1 MNNFYRVLPLKIT
14 DKAAF
19 AEASADE
26 LRVLLALI
34 ERSGE
39 VGSIED
45 LASASSVSLARCTS
59 AISFW
64 EVAGV
69 ISPECEPRIID
80 EFEERVVKG
89 EIDEV
94 ASVKVAES
102 IRDENLACMLD
113 ECAALIGT
121 AALSNAEIKQLS
133 ALCTQYSLSPEY
145 VVTLAA
151 HLSSKKKLTVRI
163 LTDEAIRLEGRGVDK
178 LETLEIYI
186 KSCDETNS
194 SEWEFRRVMGIYG
207 KTSKSQREYFQ
218 RWSEEFGYTAPI
230 VEEAYDVA
238 TMSSSGKNIF
248 AYMDK
253 VLARWHEAGCKTL
266 SDCKAQRE
274 GQKATYNSAPTAQRM
289 SKTRPETPRYGN
301 FDIDDAFAKAL
312 ERSYGEGKED

>member
-1 MNNFYRVLPLKIT
+1 MRFQQT
-14 DKAAF
+14 Q
-19 AEASADE
+19 
-26 LRVLLALI
+26 
-34 ERSGE
+34 
-39 VGSIED
+39 
-45 LASASSVSLARCTS
+45 
-59 AISFW
+59 
-64 EVAGV
+64 
-69 ISPECEPRIID
+69 
-80 EFEERVVKG
+80 
-89 EIDEV
+89 
-94 ASVKVAES
+94 
-102 IRDENLACMLD
+102 
-113 ECAALIGT
+113 T
-121 AALSNAEIKQLS
+121 ATFM
-133 ALCTQYSLSPEY
+133 CTQYSLSPEY

-253 VLARWHEAGCKTL
+253 VLARWHEAGCKTVN
-266 SDCKAQRE
+266 DCRQRVEEEKAKKQADTKAAVAKKRP
-274 GQKATYNSAPTAQRM
+274 KATA
-289 SKTRPETPRYGN
+289 ETPRYGN
-301 FDIDDAFAKAL
+301 FDINEAFNNAVARSFTDDND
-312 ERSYGEGKED
+312 EGGDK